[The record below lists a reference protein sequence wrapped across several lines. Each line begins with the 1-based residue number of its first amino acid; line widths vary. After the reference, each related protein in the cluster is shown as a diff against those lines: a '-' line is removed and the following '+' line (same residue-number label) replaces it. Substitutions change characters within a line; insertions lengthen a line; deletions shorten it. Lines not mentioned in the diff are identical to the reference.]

1 MKKNFKYDYNNKVT
15 ILGIIVSLLFVV
27 LAIIAYKDILGFIIL
42 ILIAVII
49 LLNTLFNIIPQGL
62 HFNTK
67 INQLVI
73 VDEVFYRRFDIN
85 NIQYLSYQEVK
96 KKVRKSIYGFFTE
109 YYHPATYMS
118 ECDYVYNNGKV
129 FIIKIY
135 LKKGGIYQT
144 YFGWMYK
151 EKSKKRVMKK
161 EEELKAFI
169 DEINLYLK
177 QKNKW

>member
-1 MKKNFKYDYNNKVT
+1 MKKRFKYDYNNKVT
-15 ILGIIVSLLFVV
+15 ILTIIASLLFVV
-27 LAIIAYKDILGFIIL
+27 LAIIAYKDILGFIIF
-42 ILIAVII
+42 ILMAV
-49 LLNTLFNIIPQGL
+49 IPQGL

-73 VDEVFYRRFDIN
+73 VDEYLYRRFDIN

-177 QKNKW
+177 QKNK

>member
-1 MKKNFKYDYNNKVT
+1 MKKRFKYDYNNKVT
-15 ILGIIVSLLFVV
+15 ILTIIASLLFVV
-27 LAIIAYKDILGFIIL
+27 LAIIAYKDILGFIIF
-42 ILIAVII
+42 ILMA
-49 LLNTLFNIIPQGL
+49 IIPQGL

-73 VDEVFYRRFDIN
+73 VDEYLYRRFDIN

-177 QKNKW
+177 QKNK